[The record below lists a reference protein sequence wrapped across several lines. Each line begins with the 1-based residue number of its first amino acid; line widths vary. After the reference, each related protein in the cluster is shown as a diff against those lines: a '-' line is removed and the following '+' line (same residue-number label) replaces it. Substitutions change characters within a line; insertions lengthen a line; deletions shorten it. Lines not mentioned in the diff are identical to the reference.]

1 MSQYLPTS
9 NEKIS
14 MQIALV
20 IRPCLRSEAKQ
31 EQEVRLAETKS
42 LVSTI
47 GLKVSACEAVRMA
60 RFTASSLLGS
70 GKIAEI
76 GIRILN
82 DKIVLVVVEGA
93 LTPLQ
98 QRTLEK
104 HWSCKV
110 IDRTGLILEIFGA
123 RANTSEGK
131 LQVELASLTYQRSR
145 LVRSWTHLERQRGG
159 VGFLG
164 GPGEAQLE
172 SDRRQIDVR
181 IKSLKQSLS
190 SVKRTRSLHRK
201 GRKRVP
207 YPIIALVGYT
217 NAGKSTL
224 FNQLTGADVLV
235 ADKLFATLDPKMRV
249 SRLPS
254 GREVIYS
261 DTVGF
266 VSELPTTL
274 IAAFRATLEEV
285 VEADLIIHVRDM
297 AHSDSQTQRSD
308 VLTVLSEILP
318 QFSEDNPPLEAL
330 NKVDLVSEQNRQFL
344 TQITS
349 RKCNEIA
356 LSAKTGEGCFN
367 LQNAIDRRLSEND
380 RIVDIRVDLKDGNAI
395 AWLYANGSVLDRK
408 DDESYAHLRVSL
420 TSDNHGRFQHR
431 TKSVQ
436 TNQSHI

>member
-1 MSQYLPTS
+1 MSQYLTKS
-9 NEKIS
+9 NEKLIP
-14 MQIALV
+14 QIALV

-31 EQEVRLAETKS
+31 LQELRLAETKS

-47 GLKVSACEAVRMA
+47 GLKVSACEAVRMD
-60 RFTASSLLGS
+60 RFTASSLLGT

-76 GIRILN
+76 GIRISN
-82 DKIVLVVVEGA
+82 DKVVLVVVDGT

-123 RANTSEGK
+123 RAKTSEGK
-131 LQVELASLTYQRSR
+131 LQVELAALTYQRSR

-181 IKSLKQSLS
+181 IKGLKQSLS
-190 SVKRTRSLHRK
+190 AVKRTRSLHRK

-235 ADKLFATLDPKMRV
+235 ADKLFATLDPKMRAA
-249 SRLPS
+249 RLPS

-285 VEADLIIHVRDM
+285 VEADLIVHVRDM
-297 AHSDSQTQRSD
+297 AHTDNQTQRSD
-308 VLTVLSEILP
+308 VLTVLSEML
-318 QFSEDNPPLEAL
+318 S
-330 NKVDLVSEQNRQFL
+330 
-344 TQITS
+344 
-349 RKCNEIA
+349 
-356 LSAKTGEGCFN
+356 LSANDLEEWPCKIHFTTSCSR
-367 LQNAIDRRLSEND
+367 LVRIDLP
-380 RIVDIRVDLKDGNAI
+380 K
-395 AWLYANGSVLDRK
+395 
-408 DDESYAHLRVSL
+408 ESK
-420 TSDNHGRFQHR
+420 NE
-431 TKSVQ
+431 
-436 TNQSHI
+436 

>member
-1 MSQYLPTS
+1 MSQYLTKS
-9 NEKIS
+9 NEKLIP
-14 MQIALV
+14 QIALV

-31 EQEVRLAETKS
+31 LQELRLAETKS

-47 GLKVSACEAVRMA
+47 GLKVSACEAVRMD
-60 RFTASSLLGS
+60 RFTASSLLGT

-76 GIRILN
+76 GIRISN
-82 DKIVLVVVEGA
+82 DKVVLVVVDGT

-123 RANTSEGK
+123 RAKTSEGK
-131 LQVELASLTYQRSR
+131 LQVELAALTYQRSR

-181 IKSLKQSLS
+181 IKGLKQSLS
-190 SVKRTRSLHRK
+190 AVKRTRSLHRK

-235 ADKLFATLDPKMRV
+235 ADKLFATLDPKMRAA
-249 SRLPS
+249 RLPS

-285 VEADLIIHVRDM
+285 VEADLIVHVRDM
-297 AHSDSQTQRSD
+297 AHTDNQTQRSD
-308 VLTVLSEILP
+308 VLTVLGEILP
-318 QFSEDNPPLEAL
+318 QFSEDDPPLEAL
-330 NKVDLVSEQNRQFL
+330 NKVDLVSEQNRRFL
-344 TQITS
+344 AQITS
-349 RKCNEIA
+349 RKCNEVA
-356 LSAKTGEGCFN
+356 LSAKTGKGCYD
-367 LQNAIDRRLSEND
+367 LQSAIDRRLSKND
-380 RIVDIRVDLKDGNAI
+380 RVVDIRVDLKDGNAI

-408 DDESYAHLRVSL
+408 DDDSYAYFRVSL
-420 TSDNHGRFQHR
+420 TSDNHGRFQNR
-431 TKSVQ
+431 TNSIE
-436 TNQSHI
+436 TN